1 MKRLAHESKEF
12 LKYLDN
18 RGLQI
23 GSEIVLENI
32 EEFDLSMVVI
42 FEENRLVLSEMV
54 CGQLLVEVI

>member
-1 MKRLAHESKEF
+1 VKRLAHESKEF